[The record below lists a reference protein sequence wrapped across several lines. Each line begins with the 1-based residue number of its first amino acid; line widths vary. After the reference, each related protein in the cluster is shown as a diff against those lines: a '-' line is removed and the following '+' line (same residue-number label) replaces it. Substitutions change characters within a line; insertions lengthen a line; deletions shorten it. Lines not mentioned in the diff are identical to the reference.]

1 MQSLRPRHR
10 LIFLCALAA
19 GVASCEP
26 TVTEADT
33 SKPVPDVIG
42 FVDVPIVIPDVPAV
56 PDVPVTP
63 DANDGADAADT
74 ADTTPDVSTPD
85 VPKVDAPCVPDCN
98 GRLCGPDGCGS
109 LCGFCSHPLVCNEF
123 GQCVSICQTQC
134 DGKTCGPDGCG
145 GLCGECTSELVC
157 GEVDQL
163 CHEPDCI
170 PDCVGKVCG
179 TDGCG
184 STCGDCASPKICDLG
199 ACLLGPCGTVTAQG
213 ECQGNTAVFCENFT
227 KLNETDCSQ
236 APNHACKYNPNSEKY
251 ECLDK
256 GVCQPSCDGKLCGDD
271 GCGGICPPGCATGWS
286 CAAGVCQPEPG
297 ANCGSITKAGECK
310 GNTLWFCST
319 GKLNSLDCTQTGEKC
334 KWDQSVLAFE
344 CL

>member
-63 DANDGADAADT
+63 DADDGADAADT
-74 ADTTPDVSTPD
+74 AETTPDVSTPD

-256 GVCQPSCDGKLCGDD
+256 GVCQPSCEGKLCGDD